1 LEIKEYIES
10 GILELYVI
18 SSLSSTER
26 NKVERMVAQYPEIQT
41 ELESIEKALQ
51 AYAIAHAREPRKEVM
66 QNILNEIENDFKK
79 GTKTG
84 KTISLH
90 GEQHEGTGY
99 KWLRSLAYAA
109 TILLFIS
116 IALNVYY
123 YSNYKR
129 VQGELADFTD
139 QNTFLADQYDVL
151 RANNEQL
158 AKQMNE
164 LQLTDEQAAKELDIL
179 HNPEYVAI
187 VLKSKIL
194 KPDATAIVYW
204 NKGTGE
210 LYINANKLETPDSD
224 KQYQLWALKGGRPID
239 AGIFD
244 ANTQLQQMK
253 NIADADAFAI
263 TLEPLGGSEKPTL
276 TRLQVLGDV

>member
-1 LEIKEYIES
+1 MEIKEYIES
-10 GILELYVI
+10 GILELYVTG
-18 SSLSSTER
+18 SLSASEK
-26 NKVERMVAQYPEIQT
+26 NEVKQMAAQYPEIHI

-51 AYAIAHAREPRKEVM
+51 AYAVAHAREPRKEIL
-66 QNILNEIENDFKK
+66 QNILNEIKNDFNKS
-79 GTKTG
+79 TKTA
-84 KTISLH
+84 KTISLRN
-90 GEQHEGTGY
+90 EHEGTGY

-129 VQGELADFTD
+129 VQGELADLTK

-179 HNPEYVAI
+179 HNPKYVAV

-224 KQYQLWALKGGRPID
+224 KQYQLWALKGGKPID